1 MNPRINPVVKVV
13 GTHALI
19 IGAVA
24 ASATVIR
31 DLYILFIKN

>member
-1 MNPRINPVVKVV
+1 MNYRINPVVKVV

-19 IGAVA
+19 IGACA
-24 ASATVIR
+24 AGATVVR